1 MIWVFIIGLCVAVF
15 VYIALPFYMKTPVPE
30 DKIGPRD
37 NEVSAY
43 RNELKNIEKELA
55 SENGDLTALAA
66 QKLIL
71 EKRLV
76 SSATKS
82 PYLSS
87 SLKIGWMVGTF
98 SVLIAGAMGLYG
110 LLGSPDLTDP
120 GILKPATL
128 SAPQALSQN
137 TPDIQHENNAS
148 MNDLVE
154 GLERK
159 LQAGDQNPQ
168 QWALYAR
175 SLMTLN
181 RFEDAFAAYEKTL
194 SLTDNNPDI
203 AAELE
208 SARAFAAQQNK
219 PVGAQPEPGP
229 TREDME
235 AASQMSPEDRAAM
248 IQGMVEGLSE
258 KLTQNPDDPTGWV
271 RLLRARKVLGQ
282 TREAEMEIIA
292 LKSHFEESPETIANI
307 LNQSGWNK

>member
-1 MIWVFIIGLCVAVF
+1 MIWVFVIALCAAAF
-15 VYIALPFYMKTPVPE
+15 AYIALPFYMKTPVPN
-30 DKIGPRD
+30 DTTGPQD
-37 NEVSAY
+37 NEISAY
-43 RNELKNIEKELA
+43 RNELQSIEKELA
-55 SENGDLTALAA
+55 SGDGDQTALTA
-66 QKLIL
+66 QKLTL

-82 PYLSS
+82 PNISS
-87 SLKIGWMVGTF
+87 NLKTGWMASAFVVVTVGT
-98 SVLIAGAMGLYG
+98 LGLYG

-120 GILKPATL
+120 KILKPATL

-159 LQAGDQNPQ
+159 LRAGDQNPQ

-208 SARAFAAQQNK
+208 SARAFAAQQNM
-219 PVGAQPEPGP
+219 PTNAQSEPGP
-229 TREDME
+229 TREDVE
-235 AASQMSPEDRAAM
+235 AASQMRPEDRAAM

-258 KLTQNPDDPTGWV
+258 KLAQNPDDPTGWV

-282 TREAEMEIIA
+282 TQQAETEIRA
-292 LKSHFEESPETIANI
+292 LKTHFSESPETVSNI
-307 LNQSGWNK
+307 LIQSGWNK